1 MEVIGEYGCMQAGT
15 HTDKK
20 KEKVQA
26 GRSVDARNDERSQ
39 NRESQKFLNKRQA
52 TSDKRQAK

>member
-1 MEVIGEYGCMQAGT
+1 MQAGT

-52 TSDKRQAK
+52 TSEMKNGWISK